1 MILLTVLCRTLL
13 LLIEALQL
21 LMLVRAVMSWF
32 PPSSGR
38 PGPIRAFVTGVTE
51 MVIAPVRLLLDRFDF
66 VRRSPIDIA
75 FLVTFLL
82 LSAAST
88 FLPLV

>member
-1 MILLTVLCRTLL
+1 MIVLTVLCRTLL
-13 LLIEALQL
+13 LLIELLQL
-21 LMLVRAVMSWF
+21 FMLVRAVMSWF
-32 PPSSGR
+32 PPSTGR
-38 PGPIRAFVTGVTE
+38 PGPFRAFITGVTE
-51 MVIAPVRLLLDRFDF
+51 MVIGPVRAFLDRFEF
-66 VRRSPIDIA
+66 VRRCPIDLP

>member
-13 LLIEALQL
+13 LFIEALQL

-38 PGPIRAFVTGVTE
+38 GGPFRAFVTGVTE
-51 MVIAPVRLLLDRFDF
+51 MVIAPVRALLDRFPS

-88 FLPLV
+88 LLPLV

>member
-1 MILLTVLCRTLL
+1 MFVLAVLCRTLL
-13 LLIEALQL
+13 LFIEALQL

-38 PGPIRAFVTGVTE
+38 PGPFRAFVTGVTE
-51 MVIAPVRLLLDRFDF
+51 LVIGPVRAFLDRFEL
-66 VRRSPIDIA
+66 VRRSPIDIP

>member
-38 PGPIRAFVTGVTE
+38 PGPFRAFVTGVTE